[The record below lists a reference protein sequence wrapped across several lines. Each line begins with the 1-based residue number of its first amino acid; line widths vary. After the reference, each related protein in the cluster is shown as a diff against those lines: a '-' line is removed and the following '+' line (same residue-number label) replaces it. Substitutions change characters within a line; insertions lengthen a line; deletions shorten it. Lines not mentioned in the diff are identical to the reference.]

1 MKNYDYV
8 LVIKRGNS
16 YKIGLNKYNKE
27 DAIKR
32 QSELKNIGIKVE
44 VMRED
49 EAFGI
54 A

>member
-1 MKNYDYV
+1 MKNYV
-8 LVIKRGNS
+8 LVIKRGNN
-16 YKIGLNKYNKE
+16 YRIGLNRYNKE

-32 QSELKNIGIKVE
+32 QSELRNIGIKME